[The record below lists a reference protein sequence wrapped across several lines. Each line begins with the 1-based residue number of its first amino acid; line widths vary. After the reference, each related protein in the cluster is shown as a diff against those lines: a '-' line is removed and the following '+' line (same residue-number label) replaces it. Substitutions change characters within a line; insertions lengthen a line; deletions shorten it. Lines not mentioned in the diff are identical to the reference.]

1 MKKST
6 NIPRRTNE
14 TVAKTL
20 DEMMNCYKGII
31 EKTNDE
37 MQKLKLTEYAYGMKV
52 AYDMLTNRG
61 FFEDMYDIYVINHEE
76 L

>member
-1 MKKST
+1 
-6 NIPRRTNE
+6 
-14 TVAKTL
+14 
-20 DEMMNCYKGII
+20 
-31 EKTNDE
+31 
-37 MQKLKLTEYAYGMKV
+37 MQKLKLTEYTYGMKV